1 MGGGRRV
8 RDARHSGAFHNQEVG
23 IKHILRILCIVLAIA
38 AVPGGG
44 AAAQGRLQT
53 GTSGTVPYASGG
65 GGEAERAALEARS
78 DEYNLRLTFTVHDT
92 GAMLADVALTVDDVR
107 QGRVFAL
114 AASGPLVYLKLP
126 PGTYTVSATSKGVE
140 QRRRITL
147 DRSGEARELVLYW
160 VPGAG

>member
-1 MGGGRRV
+1 
-8 RDARHSGAFHNQEVG
+8 
-23 IKHILRILCIVLAIA
+23 
-38 AVPGGG
+38 
-44 AAAQGRLQT
+44 
-53 GTSGTVPYASGG
+53 VPYASGG

-147 DRSGEARELVLYW
+147 DRSGEPRELVLYW